1 MLEAIDGTAKIG
13 GDRIARAISVTR
25 MYARFR
31 SAFDEEIG
39 GADGFQVL
47 SATYVPVVELDAL
60 CPQSLDRQLAAASLQ
75 VVEGNHLPIRMIA
88 AERAGEA
95 RSDEP
100 GTTRYQQAEGH

>member
-1 MLEAIDGTAKIG
+1 MLEAIDSTAKIG
-13 GDRIARAISVTR
+13 SDRIARAISVTG

-31 SAFDEEIG
+31 GAFDEKIG
-39 GADGFQVL
+39 GACGCQIL
-47 SATYVPVVELDAL
+47 GATYVPMVELDAL
-60 CPQSLDRQLAAASLQ
+60 RPQSLDRQLAAASLQ

-100 GTTRYQQAEGH
+100 GT